1 MTGHATSL
9 RPQRGLCP
17 GTRLGRYVVVRRIG
31 GGGMAELYLA
41 RLDGPNRF
49 VKPVALKLMHAHLLD
64 TPEFV
69 GMFMRE
75 ARIAA
80 SLQHPQIVQVLDVG
94 ETDGEYFLAL
104 EYVHGL
110 DLRRVLSDRRGAP
123 LPLGAALR
131 VVIDIATALHHAH
144 SLCDGSG
151 RPLGIVHRD
160 VSPSNILVAYDGA
173 VKLTDFGIARMTE
186 QTHVTATGSIKG
198 KPGYMSPEQCLQED
212 VDGRS
217 DVFALGAVLYELTT
231 GRPAF
236 AGDMIAA
243 MNRVIEG
250 RFTPPGQLVRDY
262 PPALAMIVRRAL
274 AARVEHRYPSAAAF
288 RAALETFA
296 RGQLGLDTSTEG
308 LVRVLEERFGTPAL
322 PELDTPIAARTLVPP
337 TASEAVTRV
346 RTAAS
351 LDIRSAKRR
360 PRSHRVTV
368 GAVGVLAGLL
378 LGQQI
383 ARTSAASAT
392 EPPAAAPPAVVA
404 ADAIARDREPP
415 GAEPVLRATALALPP
430 SPAIAAPDGVAL
442 SDEPIVITTAIVRAP
457 LTDDDAPRA
466 KRRRAHRRTKA
477 ATPEVLAPP
486 SRSADG
492 MLPRS
497 AR

>member
-1 MTGHATSL
+1 M
-9 RPQRGLCP
+9 
-17 GTRLGRYVVVRRIG
+17 VVRRIA

-49 VKPVALKLMHAHLLD
+49 VKPVALKLMHPHLVD

-94 ETDGEYFLAL
+94 ESDGEYFLAL
-104 EYVHGL
+104 EYVHGV
-110 DLRRVLSDRRGAP
+110 DLRRVLSEQRGAP

-160 VSPSNILVAYDGA
+160 VSPSNVLIAYDGA

-198 KPGYMSPEQCLQED
+198 KPGYMSPEQCLQEH

-217 DVFALGAVLYELTT
+217 DVFALGVVLYELTT

-236 AGDMIAA
+236 AGDMIAT
-243 MNRVIEG
+243 MNRVIDG
-250 RFTPPGQLVRDY
+250 RFTPPGHIVRGY
-262 PPALAMIVRRAL
+262 PSALAMIVTRAL
-274 AARVEHRYPSAAAF
+274 APRAEHRYPSAAAF
-288 RAALETFA
+288 KAALEGFA
-296 RGQLGLDTSTEG
+296 RTQQGLDTSTDA
-308 LVRVLEERFGTPAL
+308 LVNLLAARFGAPAL
-322 PELDTPIAARTLVPP
+322 PDLGTPTPTLRVVPTMPSMPAMQAATSMQAPTTVVTSGARRRT
-337 TASEAVTRV
+337 
-346 RTAAS
+346 
-351 LDIRSAKRR
+351 
-360 PRSHRVTV
+360 RSHRVTV
-368 GAVGVLAGLL
+368 GAVGVLAGAL
-378 LGQQI
+378 LGWQI
-383 ARTSAASAT
+383 ARTSAAFAT
-392 EPPAAAPPAVVA
+392 ERPAAEVPVSAASPELAIDRAPPRA
-404 ADAIARDREPP
+404 AAQP
-415 GAEPVLRATALALPP
+415 LAP
-430 SPAIAAPDGVAL
+430 SAPAITPPVV
-442 SDEPIVITTAIVRAP
+442 SPPQDEPEITLDAP
-457 LTDDDAPRA
+457 VARTHDDAPRA
-466 KRRRAHRRTKA
+466 KRRRAQRKSKS
-477 ATPEVLAPP
+477 PVVEVTAPP
-486 SRSADG
+486 SRSADA